1 MATGT
6 KLSTRIILM
15 VEAIIL
21 ITGILFCIISINIS
35 TIAIRESVQQRMLDI
50 ANCAANSISGDALA
64 SIDENKVGSPQYLNI
79 YDTLTIFRDNVELE
93 YVYAIREDADGSYIF
108 ILDTDPDEPASY
120 GDEVKYTPAL
130 DTAGSGT
137 AAVDEQPYTDQ
148 WGEFYSAYSP
158 VFDSSGN
165 VAGIAVVD
173 FSSSWFDSQIT
184 EQTVSIVISHLVIL
198 IISQLVAALL
208 AFLVVRPYVR
218 QQGMLME
225 DKVRAES
232 ANHAKSEFLTNMSHE
247 IRTPINAVIG
257 MNEMI
262 LRESGQGKGLI
273 ISSLF

>member
-21 ITGILFCIISINIS
+21 ITGILFCVISINIS

-79 YDTLTIFRDNVELE
+79 YNTLTIFRDNVELE
-93 YVYAIREDADGSYIF
+93 YVYAIREDADGNYIF

-120 GDEVKYTPAL
+120 GDAVEYTPAL

-173 FSSSWFDSQIT
+173 FSSSW
-184 EQTVSIVISHLVIL
+184 
-198 IISQLVAALL
+198 
-208 AFLVVRPYVR
+208 
-218 QQGMLME
+218 
-225 DKVRAES
+225 
-232 ANHAKSEFLTNMSHE
+232 
-247 IRTPINAVIG
+247 
-257 MNEMI
+257 
-262 LRESGQGKGLI
+262 
-273 ISSLF
+273 